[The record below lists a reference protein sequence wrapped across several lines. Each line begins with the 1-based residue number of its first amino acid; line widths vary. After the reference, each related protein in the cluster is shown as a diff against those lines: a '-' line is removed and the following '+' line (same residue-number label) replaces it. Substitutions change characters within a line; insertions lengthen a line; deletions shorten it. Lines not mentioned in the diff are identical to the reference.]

1 MESSP
6 LRFLDLDVS
15 LMLADEVRNSQE
27 KEARAFHDNLFE
39 NSHEINLNLVP
50 RFNLNWEHHY
60 LMARVFEDIGYLL
73 TPLQP
78 YKPNEQHM
86 YATEKVGFS
95 RCYEVCAKSYIENT
109 RLQRCGYNH

>member
-27 KEARAFHDNLFE
+27 EEARAFHDNLFE

-60 LMARVFEDIGYLL
+60 LMVRVFEEIGYLL
-73 TPLQP
+73 TPLAD
-78 YKPNEQHM
+78 YNPNEQHI
-86 YATEKVGFS
+86 YATEKAGFKRNYDRVAKWYLDGS
-95 RCYEVCAKSYIENT
+95 FWVCN
-109 RLQRCGYNH
+109 N

>member
-15 LMLADEVRNSQE
+15 LMLVDEVRNSQE
-27 KEARAFHDNLFE
+27 KEARAFHGNLFE
-39 NSHEINLNLVP
+39 NSHEINLN
-50 RFNLNWEHHY
+50 WEHHY
-60 LMARVFEDIGYLL
+60 LMAHIFEEVGYLL
-73 TPLQP
+73 TPLAD
-78 YKPNEQHM
+78 YNPNEQHM

-95 RCYEVCAKSYIENT
+95 RCYDRVAKSYIENT

>member
-39 NSHEINLNLVP
+39 NSHEINLN
-50 RFNLNWEHHY
+50 WEHHY
-60 LMARVFEDIGYLL
+60 LMARVFEEIGYLL

-86 YATEKVGFS
+86 HATEKVGFR

-109 RLQRCGYNH
+109 RLQRCGYNY

>member
-27 KEARAFHDNLFE
+27 KEARAFHDNFTV
-39 NSHEINLNLVP
+39 VP

-60 LMARVFEDIGYLL
+60 LMVRVFEEIGYLL
-73 TPLQP
+73 TPLAD
-78 YKPNEQHM
+78 YNPNEQHI
-86 YATEKVGFS
+86 YATEKAGFK
-95 RCYEVCAKSYIENT
+95 RNYDRVAKWGFDVVCN
-109 RLQRCGYNH
+109 N